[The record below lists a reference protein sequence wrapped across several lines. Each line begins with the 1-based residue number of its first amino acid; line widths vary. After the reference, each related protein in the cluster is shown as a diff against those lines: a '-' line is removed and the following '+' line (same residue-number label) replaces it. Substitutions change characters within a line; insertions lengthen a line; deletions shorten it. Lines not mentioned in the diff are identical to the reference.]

1 MRDLCEDLLLIFEL
15 PEIWSTMENAIL
27 DAKGLKCPLPVLR
40 ARKALK
46 ALKPGDILE
55 IIASDPDSPR
65 DFQNFC
71 ETTGDTLLKSEESD
85 GLFLFEIQKA

>member
-1 MRDLCEDLLLIFEL
+1 
-15 PEIWSTMENAIL
+15 METAVL

-46 ALKPGDILE
+46 PLQSGDILE

-71 ETTGDTLLKSEESD
+71 ETTGDTLLKSEEVE
-85 GLFLFEIQKA
+85 GLFFFEIQKA

>member
-1 MRDLCEDLLLIFEL
+1 
-15 PEIWSTMENAIL
+15 METAVL

-46 ALKPGDILE
+46 PLQSGDILE
-55 IIASDPDSPR
+55 VIASDPDSPR

-71 ETTGDTLLKSEESD
+71 ETTGDTLLKSEEAG
-85 GLFLFEIQKA
+85 GLFFFEIQKA

>member
-1 MRDLCEDLLLIFEL
+1 
-15 PEIWSTMENAIL
+15 METAVL

-46 ALKPGDILE
+46 PLQSGDILE
-55 IIASDPDSPR
+55 VIASDPDSPR

-71 ETTGDTLLKSEESD
+71 ETTGDTLLKSEEAE
-85 GLFLFEIQKA
+85 GLFFFEIQKA